1 MLKKLAKVANRL
13 DQLGLTK
20 EADVLDRFLNKL
32 AQMEDMSESD
42 DDSSESSG
50 RVAKAIENSAG
61 MPHFENAFLT
71 RNPSPE
77 SEGSTFLTAQSAES
91 LASAEWTPYNHED
104 VISPAVAFKADIPG
118 YFGLVNLEELC
129 LTDLGKKTPVQI
141 VKAHKGAIE
150 EAACLVSPDGISR
163 PKSEF
168 TTILLGPG
176 KEGEIVW
183 TFFPGPPISPR
194 STPWTQELVDS
205 INTAGAAVANG
216 FKWAKLAGS

>member
-118 YFGLVNLEELC
+118 YFGLVNLEELPE
-129 LTDLGKKTPVQI
+129 DTPVQI

-183 TFFPGPPISPR
+183 TFFPGPPILPS
-194 STPWTQELVDS
+194 SKLWTKDLADEV
-205 INTAGAAVANG
+205 NTAGKAIAKK

>member
-20 EADVLDRFLNKL
+20 EADVLDRFINKL

-42 DDSSESSG
+42 DDSSESSA

-104 VISPAVAFKADIPG
+104 VKSPAVAFKADIPG
-118 YFGLVNLEELC
+118 YFGLVNLKELPE
-129 LTDLGKKTPVQI
+129 DTPVQI

-194 STPWTQELVDS
+194 STLWTQELADEV
-205 INTAGAAVANG
+205 NTAGKAIAKE
-216 FKWAKLAGS
+216 FMWAKLAGS

>member
-1 MLKKLAKVANRL
+1 MLKKLAKVASRL

-20 EADVLDRFLNKL
+20 EADVIDSFLIKMS
-32 AQMEDMSESD
+32 QMEDISEQSGD
-42 DDSSESSG
+42 DNSSESSA
-50 RVAKAIENSAG
+50 RVARAIENSAG
-61 MPHFENAFLT
+61 MPHFENAFIT

-91 LASAEWTPYNHED
+91 LASAEWTPYNHPD
-104 VISPAVAFKADIPG
+104 VKAPAVAFKADIPG
-118 YFGLVNLEELC
+118 YFGLVDLEEL
-129 LTDLGKKTPVQI
+129 DEDTPIQV

-194 STPWTQELVDS
+194 STPWTQELADS
-205 INTAGAAVANG
+205 INTAGDAVANG